1 MPKKGRE
8 GDLVTVAAG
17 SEASIVLHSRRDDEY
32 EVVGACYIH
41 GIMDGEGLD
50 EGRGKMEMAVL
61 RLV

>member
-17 SEASIVLHSRRDDEY
+17 SEASIVLRSRRDDEY
-32 EVVGACYIH
+32 EVVGACYMH
-41 GIMDGEGLD
+41 GIMDGKGLD
-50 EGRGKMEMAVL
+50 EGGEKMEMAVL